1 MGRPHGRSR
10 VDPRHPQA
18 QAVCDR
24 DGLWYNR
31 VDLQWQFE
39 YAGTGLRNT
48 GFLVCKSCLDIPQPQ
63 LKTRVIPADPLPILN
78 PRVEPFEYD
87 NNAP

>member
-1 MGRPHGRSR
+1 MGRPTGRAR
-10 VDPRHPQA
+10 VDPRHPQSFGA
-18 QAVCDR
+18 CDCC
-24 DGLWYNR
+24 GLWWNR
-31 VDLQWQFE
+31 VNLQFQFE

-48 GFLVCKSCLDIPQPQ
+48 GYLNCPDCLYIPQPQ